1 MYMIWSFTQFCMYIE
16 TRRHTFSSHLCL
28 PVVQPDSTCSVRT
41 PNLSV
46 TNIRH
51 IQDSRFVLP
60 DSICSVRNPNPS
72 ITNIG
77 HIQDSHLVLPDSI
90 CSVRNPNTSIT
101 NIGHIQDSHL
111 VSPDSIGNNSSQY
124 LILGHSH
131 PVLPNSIVS
140 EHWPRLSKHSL
151 SLTR

>member
-28 PVVQPDSTCSVRT
+28 PVVQPDST
-41 PNLSV
+41 
-46 TNIRH
+46 
-51 IQDSRFVLP
+51 
-60 DSICSVRNPNPS
+60 CSVRNPNPS

>member
-28 PVVQPDSTCSVRT
+28 PVVQPDSTCSVRN

-60 DSICSVRNPNPS
+60 DSICSVRNPNP
-72 ITNIG
+72 
-77 HIQDSHLVLPDSI
+77 
-90 CSVRNPNTSIT
+90 SIT